1 MQSPNSDM
9 QSSSS
14 HQNND
19 EALQTLQAYRAAVNE
34 AAIVSITDLK
44 GTIIYVNQKF
54 IEVSKYGADELLGQN
69 HRLVNSGHHPK
80 EFFRGMWHEIGN
92 GRSWRA
98 EIKNKAK
105 DGSFY
110 WVDTVITP
118 MLDNNGKIYQYLSIR
133 NVITAQKE
141 NEERLL
147 TVQHEIIKR
156 EHQLKDAQKV
166 AKTGSWYLTVTED
179 TRLEWS
185 EETYRI
191 FEIYPGVTIT
201 FEKFL
206 ECVHPDDREMV
217 VETWKQSLN
226 TGAYHVEHRIIT
238 KSGEKW
244 VSERARFEF
253 DKTEN
258 LRYALG
264 TVQDI
269 TEKKKIEQSLR
280 DSEQLYKTLFNTSPF
295 AIGIIEMETYR
306 VIEVNETATRL
317 YGYSKEEFKNMTL
330 FDIRVPEEHDQLTKQ
345 LSGNNYTQDRS
356 IRKHRNKK
364 GEIIYVEP
372 SISSMV
378 YKGRNVYL
386 ITVNDI
392 SAKVSVEK
400 KLSLAERSRQKDIIE
415 AEEKSRSQIGMELHD
430 NVNQLLIASRL
441 HLDRVAKVPEESQA
455 LVKTAMEILTTA
467 IDEVRKLSATLVTPI
482 LTNNNLQDSINDLLV
497 KSKFMNAGISVKI
510 EIDEEY
516 IPEGLKTNIYRII
529 QELFSNI
536 IKHSQAD
543 TITLSLVQ
551 DQNVIDLEITD
562 NGVGFDVNQARK
574 GIGLTNIMY
583 RARAYGGEVI
593 IESGINK
600 GCKTSIRFDHKIL
613 GGTGDN
619 YLPQ

>member
-9 QSSSS
+9 QSSS
-14 HQNND
+14 HQNFD
-19 EALQTLQAYRAAVNE
+19 EALHTLQAYRAAINE

-54 IEVSKYGADELLGQN
+54 IEVSKYEADELLGQN
-69 HRLVNSGHHPK
+69 HRVVNSGHHPK
-80 EFFRGMWHEIGN
+80 EFFRGMWHEISH

-98 EIKNKAK
+98 EIKNRAK

-133 NVITAQKE
+133 NVITEQKE

-147 TVQHEIIKR
+147 KVQHEIIKR

-166 AKTGSWYLTVTED
+166 AKTGSWYLTVSED

-217 VETWKQSLN
+217 VESWRQSLN
-226 TGAYHVEHRIIT
+226 SGVYHIEHRIIT

-269 TEKKKIEQSLR
+269 TEKKKIEESLR
-280 DSEQLYKTLFNTSPF
+280 ESEQLYRTLFNTSPF

-306 VIEVNETATRL
+306 VIDVNETAIRV
-317 YGYSKEEFKNMTL
+317 YGYSREEFKKLTL
-330 FDIRVPEEHDQLTKQ
+330 FDIRIPEEHEQLTKQ
-345 LSGNNYTQDRS
+345 LAGDRYTKDKS
-356 IRKHRNKK
+356 IRTHRNKK

-378 YKGRNVYL
+378 YQGRNVYL

-392 SAKVSVEK
+392 SAKVKVEK

-430 NVNQLLIASRL
+430 NVNQLLVASRL
-441 HLDRVAKVPEESQA
+441 HLDRVAKFPDESQS

-482 LTNNNLQDSINDLLV
+482 LSNNNLQDSIRDLLMNT
-497 KSKFMNAGISVKI
+497 KLLNAGISVNI
-510 EIDEEY
+510 RIDEEN
-516 IPEGLKTNIYRII
+516 IPQGLKTNIYRII

-536 IKHSQAD
+536 IKHSQAQN
-543 TITLSLVQ
+543 ITLSLLQ
-551 DQNVIDLEITD
+551 LENCIDLEVTD
-562 NGVGFDVNQARK
+562 DGVGFDINQARK

-583 RARAYGGEVI
+583 RAKAYGGEFH
-593 IESGINK
+593 IESAVNK
-600 GCKTSIRFDHKIL
+600 GCKTHIRFDHKI
-613 GGTGDN
+613 GEN
-619 YLPQ
+619 YLPDL

>member
-1 MQSPNSDM
+1 M

-14 HQNND
+14 HQNYD
-19 EALQTLQAYRAAVNE
+19 EALHTLQAYQAAVNE
-34 AAIVSITDLK
+34 SAIVSITDLK

-54 IEVSKYGADELLGQN
+54 VEVSKYESDELLGQN
-69 HRLVNSGHHPK
+69 HRVVNSGHHPK
-80 EFFRGMWHEIGN
+80 EFFLGLWHEIGQ

-98 EIKNKAK
+98 KIKNRSK
-105 DGSFY
+105 DGSYY

-118 MLDNNGKIYQYLSIR
+118 MLDNNGKIYQYLSIH

-147 TVQHEIIKR
+147 QVQHEIIKR

-191 FEIYPGVTIT
+191 FEINPGITIT
-201 FEKFL
+201 FEKFI
-206 ECVHPDDREMV
+206 ECVHPEDREMV
-217 VETWKQSLN
+217 IDTWRQSLN
-226 TGAYHVEHRIIT
+226 SGVYHIEHRIIT

-280 DSEQLYKTLFNTSPF
+280 ESEQLYKTLFNTSPF

-306 VIEVNETATRL
+306 VIEVNETAIRL
-317 YGYSKEEFKNMTL
+317 YGYSREEFKNMTL
-330 FDIRVPEEHDQLTKQ
+330 YDIRIPEEHDQLTKQ
-345 LSGNNYTQDRS
+345 LTGNRYTLDKS
-356 IRKHRNKK
+356 IRTHRNKK

-400 KLSLAERSRQKDIIE
+400 KLSLAERSKQKDIIE

-430 NVNQLLIASRL
+430 NVNQLLVASRL
-441 HLDRVAKVPEESQA
+441 HLDRVAKFPEESQS
-455 LVKTAMEILTTA
+455 LVKTAMDILTTA

-482 LTNNNLQDSINDLLV
+482 LSNNNLQDSIQDLLIN
-497 KSKFMNAGISVKI
+497 SKLLNAGISVNIK
-510 EIDEEY
+510 IDEEN
-516 IPEGLKTNIYRII
+516 IPQGLKTNIYRIL

-536 IKHSQAD
+536 IKHSQANN
-543 TITLSLVQ
+543 ITLSLVQ
-551 DQNVIDLEITD
+551 DHHCIDLEVAD
-562 NGVGFDVNQARK
+562 DGVGFDVGQAKK

-583 RARAYGGEVI
+583 RAKAYGGEI
-593 IESGINK
+593 HIESAVNN
-600 GCKTSIRFDHKIL
+600 GCKANIRFDHKM
-613 GGTGDN
+613 GDPTGDN
-619 YLPQ
+619 YLPQS